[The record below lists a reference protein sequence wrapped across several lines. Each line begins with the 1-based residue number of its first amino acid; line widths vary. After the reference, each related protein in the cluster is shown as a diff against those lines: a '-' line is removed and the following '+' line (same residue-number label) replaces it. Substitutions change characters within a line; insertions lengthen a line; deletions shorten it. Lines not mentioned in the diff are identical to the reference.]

1 MTNLKIGEYNELEA
15 TRISPHGMY
24 LESSKGEI
32 LLPNRYVGEL
42 KPGDHI
48 NVFVYTDSEDRLVA
62 ITEQPKA
69 TSGEFA
75 SLLVKDVTTVGA
87 FLDWGINK
95 DLLLPYREQLHPVK
109 VGDHVIVR
117 VITDPRTERVI
128 AISKIQAFIE
138 REVDDLAEGQQV
150 ELMVYDQTPLGYK
163 VLINRKNEG
172 LLYKNELFQEVQ
184 LGEVTSGFVKKIRE
198 DDKVDVSLQ
207 QQGVKG
213 MKDARTDLLEALQ
226 QAGGF
231 LPIHDKSSP
240 EEVQAALQMSKK
252 AFKKAAGN
260 LFKEKKI
267 EFTEK
272 GIKLL

>member
-1 MTNLKIGEYNELEA
+1 MTNLKIGEYNELEVN
-15 TRISPHGMY
+15 RESPHGMY
-24 LESSKGEI
+24 LQSSQGEI

-42 KPGDHI
+42 KPGDTV

-109 VGDHVIVR
+109 VGDQVIVR
-117 VITDPRTERVI
+117 VITDPKTDRVI
-128 AISKIQAFIE
+128 AISKIQAFIQ
-138 REVDDLAEGQQV
+138 RELDDLSEGQEV

-172 LLYKNELFQEVQ
+172 LLYNNELFQEVR
-184 LGEVTSGFVKKIRE
+184 LGEVMQGFVKKIRE
-198 DDKVDVSLQ
+198 DEKVDVSLQ
-207 QQGVKG
+207 QQGVRG
-213 MKDARTDLLEALQ
+213 MKNARTDLLEALQ

-240 EEVQAALQMSKK
+240 EEVQAAVQMSKK

-267 EFTEK
+267 TFTES
-272 GIKLL
+272 GIKLR

>member
-1 MTNLKIGEYNELEA
+1 MTNLNIGEYNELEA
-15 TRISPHGMY
+15 TRVSPHGMY
-24 LESSKGEI
+24 LQSSKGEI

-48 NVFVYTDSEDRLVA
+48 RVFVYTDSEDRLVA

-69 TSGEFA
+69 TAGEFA

-109 VGDHVIVR
+109 IGDHVIVR

-138 REVDDLAEGQQV
+138 KGLDDLSEGQQV

-172 LLYKNELFQEVQ
+172 LLYKNELFQEIQ
-184 LGEVTSGFVKKIRE
+184 LGEITTGFVKKIRE

-213 MKDARTDLLEALQ
+213 MKNARTDLLEALQ

-260 LFKEKKI
+260 LLKEKKI